1 MLVHQRGDP
10 KQSTGVGAFR
20 PVPTTNVQEKFLPSN
35 DVKEFKDLDL
45 VGARL
50 SWRIN
55 GLGDPSRAFRA
66 LALIAFV
73 AGLRLKVKD
82 RFCSKG
88 SGLCYRDQVAVVLQ
102 HAFPLPIFPIET
114 CRMSLTD
121 NLTPYL
127 LIGPRRNFGALS
139 LSYSSFYFCF
149 N

>member
-35 DVKEFKDLDL
+35 AVKEFKDLDL

-66 LALIAFV
+66 LALIGFV
-73 AGLRLKVKD
+73 AGLRLEVKD
-82 RFCSKG
+82 RFCRKR
-88 SGLCYRDQVAVVLQ
+88 LWVVLSGPGGGGFT
-102 HAFPLPIFPIET
+102 ACFSPSNFPH
-114 CRMSLTD
+114 
-121 NLTPYL
+121 
-127 LIGPRRNFGALS
+127 
-139 LSYSSFYFCF
+139 
-149 N
+149 

>member
-35 DVKEFKDLDL
+35 AVKEFKDLDL

-66 LALIAFV
+66 LALIGFV

-82 RFCSKG
+82 WFCRKR
-88 SGLCYRDQVAVVLQ
+88 LWVVLSGPGVGGFT
-102 HAFPLPIFPIET
+102 ACFSPSNFPH
-114 CRMSLTD
+114 
-121 NLTPYL
+121 
-127 LIGPRRNFGALS
+127 
-139 LSYSSFYFCF
+139 
-149 N
+149 